1 MNKLKLGKK
10 FRVSLCEFW
19 RLKKINK
26 LYFCCVIFLFGK
38 YVFFDFDINYCEIIG
53 FRDNI

>member
-1 MNKLKLGKK
+1 MNKLKLEKK

-19 RLKKINK
+19 RLKKKNK

-53 FRDNI
+53 FIDNI

>member
-1 MNKLKLGKK
+1 MNKLKLEKK
-10 FRVSLCEFW
+10 FYSKFVWILKI
-19 RLKKINK
+19 KKINK

-53 FRDNI
+53 FRENI